1 MTRSSTSDTALD
13 SPSIEL
19 DLQGKD
25 LPRFIAVEGNIGVGK
40 TTLAKK
46 LAATFNYDTLLEQP
60 EDNPFLERF
69 YRDPKSAALPTQLHF
84 LLQRSQ
90 QIQALRQ
97 SDLFKPV
104 RVADFLIEKDQ
115 LFAEVTLDSDELQ
128 LYRQVFDHLTLEA
141 PKPDLVIYLQAPLN
155 VLQER
160 IHKRGIAAERTIS
173 NDYLATLNEAYTNFF
188 HYYDEAPLL
197 IVNCAEIDIVD
208 SHKDYLQL
216 VEYLLNVN
224 SGRHYYNPGK

>member
-1 MTRSSTSDTALD
+1 MAKESGE
-13 SPSIEL
+13 P
-19 DLQGKD
+19 DLTGKT
-25 LPRFIAVEGNIGVGK
+25 LPRFVAVEGNIGVGK

-60 EDNPFLERF
+60 ESNPFLERF

-97 SDLFKPV
+97 GDIFKPV

-115 LFAEVTLDSDELQ
+115 LFAEVTLDADELA
-128 LYRQVFDHLTLEA
+128 LYQQVYRHLTLEA
-141 PKPDLVIYLQAPLN
+141 PQPDIVIYLQAPLN

-160 IHKRGIAAERTIS
+160 IRLRGIASERSIG
-173 NDYLATLNEAYTNFF
+173 NEYLATLNDAYTNFF
-188 HYYDEAPLL
+188 HYYDRSPLL
-197 IVNCAEIDIVD
+197 IVNCADIDIVNRPQ
-208 SHKDYLQL
+208 DYRQL
-216 VEYLLNVN
+216 VEYMLTIH
-224 SGRHYYNPGK
+224 SGRHYYNPGN

>member
-1 MTRSSTSDTALD
+1 MALD
-13 SPSIEL
+13 IAEDQVSAQTPPL
-19 DLQGKD
+19 DLTNVT
-25 LPRFIAVEGNIGVGK
+25 LPRFIAVEGSIGVGK

-46 LAATFNYDTLLEQP
+46 LANTFNYDTLLELPQ
-60 EDNPFLERF
+60 DNPFLERF

-97 SDLFKPV
+97 DDMFKPV

-115 LFAEVTLDSDELQ
+115 LFAEVTLDADELA
-128 LYRQVFDHLTLEA
+128 LYQQVYQHMTLQA
-141 PKPDLVIYLQAPLN
+141 PKPDLVIYLQAPLS

-160 IHKRGIAAERTIS
+160 IRTRGIAAERSIS
-173 NDYLATLNEAYTNFF
+173 NEYLATLNDAYTNFF

-197 IVNCAEIDIVD
+197 IVNSEDIDIVD
-208 SHKDYLQL
+208 RPQDYRQL
-216 VEYLLNVN
+216 VEYMLTIN
-224 SGRHYYNPGK
+224 SGRHYYNPGN

>member
-1 MTRSSTSDTALD
+1 MAIDTD
-13 SPSIEL
+13 ESHEPDIS
-19 DLQGKD
+19 GVT

-60 EDNPFLERF
+60 ETNPFLERF
-69 YRDPKSAALPTQLHF
+69 YRDPGSAALPTQLHF
-84 LLQRSQ
+84 LLERSQ

-97 SDLFKPV
+97 DDLFKPV

-115 LFAEVTLDSDELQ
+115 LFAEVTLDADELA
-128 LYRQVFDHLTLEA
+128 LYQQVYRHLTLQA
-141 PKPDLVIYLQAPLN
+141 PKPDLVVYLQAPLN

-160 IHKRGIAAERTIS
+160 IRTRGIAAERAIG
-173 NDYLATLNEAYTNFF
+173 NEYLATLNEAYTNFF

-197 IVNCAEIDIVD
+197 IVNSEEIDIVD
-208 SHKDYLQL
+208 RPEDYRQL
-216 VEYLLNVN
+216 VEYMLTIT
-224 SGRHYYNPGK
+224 SGRHYYNPGV

>member
-1 MTRSSTSDTALD
+1 MAIDTD
-13 SPSIEL
+13 ESHEPDIS
-19 DLQGKD
+19 GVT

-60 EDNPFLERF
+60 ETNPFLERF

-84 LLQRSQ
+84 LLERSQ

-97 SDLFKPV
+97 DDLFKPV

-115 LFAEVTLDSDELQ
+115 LFAEVTLDADELA
-128 LYRQVFDHLTLEA
+128 LYQQVYRHLTLQA
-141 PKPDLVIYLQAPLN
+141 PKPDLVVYLQAPLN

-160 IHKRGIAAERTIS
+160 IRTRGIAAERAIG
-173 NDYLATLNEAYTNFF
+173 NEYLATLNEAYTNFF

-197 IVNCAEIDIVD
+197 IVNSEEIDIVD
-208 SHKDYLQL
+208 RPEDYRQL
-216 VEYLLNVN
+216 VEYMLTIT
-224 SGRHYYNPGK
+224 SGRHYYNPGV

>member
-1 MTRSSTSDTALD
+1 MAIDTDAPCEPDISGMT
-13 SPSIEL
+13 
-19 DLQGKD
+19 

-60 EDNPFLERF
+60 ETNPFLERF

-84 LLQRSQ
+84 LLERSQ

-97 SDLFKPV
+97 DDLFKPV

-115 LFAEVTLDSDELQ
+115 LFAEVTLDADELA
-128 LYRQVFDHLTLEA
+128 LYQQVYQHLTLQA
-141 PKPDLVIYLQAPLN
+141 PKPDLVVYLQAPLN

-160 IHKRGIAAERTIS
+160 IRTRGIAAERAIG
-173 NDYLATLNEAYTNFF
+173 NEYLATLNEAYTNFF

-197 IVNCAEIDIVD
+197 IVNSEEIDIVD
-208 SHKDYLQL
+208 RPEDYCQL
-216 VEYLLNVN
+216 VEYMLTIT
-224 SGRHYYNPGK
+224 SGRHYYNPGV

>member
-1 MTRSSTSDTALD
+1 MDTD
-13 SPSIEL
+13 ESHEPDIS
-19 DLQGKD
+19 GVT

-60 EDNPFLERF
+60 ETNPFLERF

-84 LLQRSQ
+84 LLERSQ

-97 SDLFKPV
+97 DDLFKPV

-115 LFAEVTLDSDELQ
+115 LFAEVTLDADELA
-128 LYRQVFDHLTLEA
+128 LYQQVYRHLTLQA
-141 PKPDLVIYLQAPLN
+141 PKPDLVVYLQAPLN

-160 IHKRGIAAERTIS
+160 IRTRGIAAERAIG
-173 NDYLATLNEAYTNFF
+173 NEYLATLNEAYTNFF

-197 IVNCAEIDIVD
+197 IVNSEEIDIVD
-208 SHKDYLQL
+208 RPEDYRQL
-216 VEYLLNVN
+216 VEYMLTIT
-224 SGRHYYNPGK
+224 SGRHYYNPGV

>member
-1 MTRSSTSDTALD
+1 M
-13 SPSIEL
+13 
-19 DLQGKD
+19 
-25 LPRFIAVEGNIGVGK
+25 PRFIAVEGNIGVGK

-60 EDNPFLERF
+60 ETNPFLERF

-84 LLQRSQ
+84 LLERSQ

-97 SDLFKPV
+97 DDLFKPV

-115 LFAEVTLDSDELQ
+115 LFAEVTLDADELA
-128 LYRQVFDHLTLEA
+128 LYQQVYRHLTLQA
-141 PKPDLVIYLQAPLN
+141 PKPDLVVYLQAPLN

-160 IHKRGIAAERTIS
+160 IRTRGIAAERAIG
-173 NDYLATLNEAYTNFF
+173 NEYLATLNEAYTNFF

-197 IVNCAEIDIVD
+197 IVNSEEIDIVD
-208 SHKDYLQL
+208 RPEDYRQL
-216 VEYLLNVN
+216 VEYMLTIT
-224 SGRHYYNPGK
+224 SGRHYYNPGV

>member
-1 MTRSSTSDTALD
+1 MDTDEPREPDTSGIT
-13 SPSIEL
+13 
-19 DLQGKD
+19 

-60 EDNPFLERF
+60 ETNPFLERF

-84 LLQRSQ
+84 LLERSQ

-97 SDLFKPV
+97 DDLFKPV

-115 LFAEVTLDSDELQ
+115 LFAEVTLDADELS
-128 LYRQVFDHLTLEA
+128 LYQQVYRHLTLQA
-141 PKPDLVIYLQAPLN
+141 PKPDLVVYLQAPLN

-160 IHKRGIAAERTIS
+160 IRTRGIAAERAIG
-173 NDYLATLNEAYTNFF
+173 NEYLATLNEAYTNFF

-197 IVNCAEIDIVD
+197 IINSEEIDIVD
-208 SHKDYLQL
+208 RPEDYCQL
-216 VEYLLNVN
+216 VEYMLTVT
-224 SGRHYYNPGK
+224 SGRHYYNPGV